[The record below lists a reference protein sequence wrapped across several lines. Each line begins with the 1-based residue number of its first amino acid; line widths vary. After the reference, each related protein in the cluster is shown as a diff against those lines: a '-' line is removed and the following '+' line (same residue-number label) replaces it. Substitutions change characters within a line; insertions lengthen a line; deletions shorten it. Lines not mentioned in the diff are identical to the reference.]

1 MEKCDLDFLANQ
13 EIFYN
18 LFTILLD
25 IAANLATNRNEAIQ
39 NMLGQI
45 NCDIGNINVSGL
57 VKKYNNRLK
66 KLQLLN
72 TSIIE
77 MKSNTKFPFLN
88 EAYLRQGVLKEIK
101 EFKLTNG
108 IFYDICLALEKC
120 NITWDTICQ
129 LIMKKLNCSGVL
141 PQSLSP
147 TFIDLKNKVQKLSKA
162 RKLAEK
168 ENFLSEPFLPSQPK
182 IGFETETASNNPK
195 TFSRETET
203 EDSELSLLEGSFHEL
218 AHGVLLNGILCMMKL
233 KIKI

>member
-1 MEKCDLDFLANQ
+1 MNKKKEFCLEKCDLDFPANQ

-66 KLQLLN
+66 KLYKLTSESEKQQLLN

-77 MKSNTKFPFLN
+77 MKNNTKFPFLY
-88 EAYLRQGVLKEIK
+88 EAYLRQDVLKEIK

-147 TFIDLKNKVQKLSKA
+147 TFINLKIFPKHESLQKKNIFYLSHSSHHNQRLALKQKLQVITL
-162 RKLAEK
+162 KLFQGK
-168 ENFLSEPFLPSQPK
+168 LKQKILSFLS
-182 IGFETETASNNPK
+182 
-195 TFSRETET
+195 
-203 EDSELSLLEGSFHEL
+203 
-218 AHGVLLNGILCMMKL
+218 
-233 KIKI
+233 